1 MTTPNP
7 GSDDGEFVPQYTPPA
22 WYTTEPWNGI
32 ADTDTPIPWHALST
46 DPAPEPGCHICQA
59 HPVAHTEIRSHTGL
73 VLWGRTR
80 TVAEP
85 LCRQCGIALV
95 RTMTTRTLWQGWWGL
110 ASLLF
115 HTPVA
120 LEQNASAYRK
130 FKALPT
136 SAPPLGKASL
146 APGKP
151 VLRRPQAYVALI
163 PAAWATALIIHLIT
177 G

>member
-1 MTTPNP
+1 MTIPSP
-7 GSDDGEFVPQYTPPA
+7 GSDDFEPQYTAPA
-22 WYTTEPWNGI
+22 WYTTQPWTGI
-32 ADTDTPIPWHALST
+32 ADADTPIPWHALGT
-46 DPAPEPGCHICQA
+46 TTPPEPGCHICQA

-73 VLWGRTR
+73 VFLGRTR
-80 TVAEP
+80 TIAEP

-95 RTMTTRTLWQGWWGL
+95 RTMTTKTLWQGWWGL
-110 ASLLF
+110 VSLLF

-130 FKALPT
+130 FKALPA
-136 SAPPLGKASL
+136 SAPPPGKASL

-163 PAAWATALIIHLIT
+163 PAAWATALIAALVT
-177 G
+177 R